1 MNKKGIIL
9 IVLLFLIT
17 IFTSCTYGSYSIK
30 VGDVEM
36 GNHEISGS
44 YSSFN
49 GFKQRTYD
57 FEEGDS
63 FNFNTI
69 IETESGE
76 LKVLLIDEDDNVIHE
91 ISNTG
96 NSSFEIKET
105 GEYSIRVEG
114 VEHKGSF
121 SVEIER
127 K

>member
-1 MNKKGIIL
+1 MGENEIN
-9 IVLLFLIT
+9 
-17 IFTSCTYGSYSIK
+17 GSYSK
-30 VGDVEM
+30 
-36 GNHEISGS
+36 
-44 YSSFN
+44 FN
-49 GFKQRTYD
+49 GFKEKKYD
-57 FEEGDS
+57 FKEGDS
-63 FNFNTI
+63 LNFDTV
-69 IETESGE
+69 IESESGE

-114 VEHKGSF
+114 VEHKCNF